1 VSGTSARDRLR
12 SAAPWWAKCA
22 MKLALAP
29 LPVDYRALR
38 AFSLARHGGMR
49 SPGFAFDVFRRHF
62 EAADFRHKAGGF
74 TVLELGP
81 GDALSTAVVAKAHG
95 AASTWLVDVRPFAT
109 TDVAVYR
116 RVARFVA
123 ERGLTPPDLA
133 SSRTLADV
141 LASCSAHYGT
151 GGVAS
156 LRALPDASF
165 DFIFSN
171 SVLQCVPPGEL
182 PATMRELCRVLRP
195 QGACVHSIDLR
206 DMMGQ
211 SLNHLRFPERVWDSA
226 WFRQAG
232 FYTNRLRFPDWMEL
246 FRRAGFEAEASEVNR
261 WATLPV
267 TREALARPF
276 QDMTDES
283 LLVATIRV
291 VLRRR
296 VKRLAGKPARL

>member
-1 VSGTSARDRLR
+1 VSVTSARDRLR
-12 SAAPWWAKCA
+12 SAAPWWGKCA
-22 MKLALAP
+22 LKLALAP
-29 LPVDYRALR
+29 LSVDYRALR

-49 SPGFAFDVFRRHF
+49 RPGFAFDAFRRHF
-62 EAADFRHKAGGF
+62 HAADFGNKPAGF

-81 GDALSTAVVAKAHG
+81 GDALSTAVVARAHG

-123 ERGLTPPDLA
+123 EQGLTPPDL
-133 SSRTLADV
+133 STSRTLADV
-141 LASCSAHYGT
+141 LASCSAHYET
-151 GGVAS
+151 GGLAS

-171 SVLQCVPPGEL
+171 SVLQCVPPAEL
-182 PATMRELCRVLRP
+182 PPTMDELRRLLRP
-195 QGACVHSIDLR
+195 PGACVHSIDLR

-226 WFRQAG
+226 WFRRAG

-261 WATLPV
+261 WTNLPV
-267 TREALARPF
+267 ARESLAYPY

-283 LLVATIRV
+283 LLIATVRV
-291 VLRRR
+291 VLRRQ
-296 VKRLAGKPARL
+296 VKRLASR

>member
-1 VSGTSARDRLR
+1 
-12 SAAPWWAKCA
+12 
-22 MKLALAP
+22 LALAP

-38 AFSLARHGGMR
+38 ALSLARHGGMR
-49 SPGFAFDVFRRHF
+49 RPGFAFDVFRRHF
-62 EAADFRHKAGGF
+62 DAADFGHKAGGF

-95 AASTWLVDVRPFAT
+95 AASTWLVDVRRFAT
-109 TDVAVYR
+109 TDVAVYQ
-116 RVARFVA
+116 RVARFIA
-123 ERGLTPPDLA
+123 ERGLTPPDLG
-133 SSRTLADV
+133 SSLTLADV
-141 LASCSAHYGT
+141 LASCSAHYES
-151 GGVAS
+151 GGLAS

-165 DFIFSN
+165 DLVFSN
-171 SVLQCVPPGEL
+171 SVLQCLRPGEL
-182 PATMRELCRVLRP
+182 PATMNELRRILRP
-195 QGACVHSIDLR
+195 HGACVHSIDLR

-226 WFRQAG
+226 WFRRAG

-267 TREALARPF
+267 TREALARPYR
-276 QDMTDES
+276 DMTDES

-291 VLRRR
+291 VLRCQVRR
-296 VKRLAGKPARL
+296 RARPRANR